1 MRAVDKAY
9 NAIRNGIMAGR
20 FPPGSRITELEV
32 VEASGVS
39 RTPAREALRRLNS
52 EGLVELTPNQGAV
65 VIDWSPADT
74 DEIFDLRA
82 VLESYG
88 ASRAATLATPAQVH
102 ELETL
107 ALQQQAEARERREG
121 HLERIASLNSRFHQ
135 ELQKASAS
143 PRLSRILAAL
153 LDASLIMKT
162 FSHYTSEDLERS
174 ASHHLE
180 LAQALAMRDAEW
192 AGSVM
197 RSHVLAAKRSLR
209 RR

>member
-1 MRAVDKAY
+1 MR
-9 NAIRNGIMAGR
+9 
-20 FPPGSRITELEV
+20 L
-32 VEASGVS
+32 GV
-39 RTPAREALRRLNS
+39 RPALRWNS
-52 EGLVELTPNQGAV
+52 HGDRFQQRALL
-65 VIDWSPADT
+65 
-74 DEIFDLRA
+74 IFTVQRSA
-82 VLESYG
+82 N
-88 ASRAATLATPAQVH
+88 
-102 ELETL
+102 
-107 ALQQQAEARERREG
+107 
-121 HLERIASLNSRFHQ
+121 LNSRFHQ